1 MLEIV
6 DSNQY
11 GSYLV
16 ELMEMFRSEWSDLEP
31 FTTEI
36 NGYPI
41 PRPLLAIND
50 GKLPSNVGGGYNLRA
65 IFRRAISFIDKFNWN
80 IDMADVCEWHAEE
93 LEGIFPEGRCV

>member
-50 GKLPSNVGGGYNLRA
+50 GKLVGGLAFTRFPIPKSETQSLWVNAVFVGLLQKIQPRLR
-65 IFRRAISFIDKFNWN
+65 ISF
-80 IDMADVCEWHAEE
+80 
-93 LEGIFPEGRCV
+93 FPF